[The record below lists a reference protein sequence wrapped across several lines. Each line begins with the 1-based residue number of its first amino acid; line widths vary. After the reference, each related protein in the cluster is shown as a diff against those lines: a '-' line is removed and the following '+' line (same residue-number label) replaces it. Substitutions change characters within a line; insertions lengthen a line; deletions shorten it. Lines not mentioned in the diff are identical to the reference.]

1 MWKTTLFVRLNVD
14 EEDWNIRC
22 KIHNEPPMPYTFKDM
37 NKAYDAVFETFRNN
51 GFYVLE
57 FNTTKMTQYKIAM
70 KILEFLKERNPEKG

>member
-1 MWKTTLFVRLNVD
+1 MFVRLNVD

-37 NKAYDAVFETFRNN
+37 NKAYDEVFETFRNN

-57 FNTTKMTQYKIAM
+57 FNTSKMTQYKIAM
-70 KILEFLKERNPEKG
+70 KILEFLKELNPEKG